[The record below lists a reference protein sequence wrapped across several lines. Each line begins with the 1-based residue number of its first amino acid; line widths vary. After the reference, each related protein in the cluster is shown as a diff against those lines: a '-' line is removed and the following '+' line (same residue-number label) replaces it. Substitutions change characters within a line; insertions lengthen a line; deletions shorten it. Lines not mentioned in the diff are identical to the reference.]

1 MESLLLENLTRKL
14 PDKMN
19 FHFFFWGIELW
30 EIDILY
36 MEEWSAL
43 ENQCTGFG
51 EGENPPLHPLD
62 CKGG

>member
-19 FHFFFWGIELW
+19 FHLFFWGIELW

-36 MEEWSAL
+36 VEE
-43 ENQCTGFG
+43 
-51 EGENPPLHPLD
+51 
-62 CKGG
+62 